1 MKFKRFYAEQM
12 LGGATIMG
20 VTEQGEKVVIAQS
33 MQQHIDHVLQA
44 LRLYAVL
51 SDYTLAEG
59 GSGRFPAKVRT
70 A

>member
-12 LGGATIMG
+12 LGGANIMG
-20 VTEQGEKVVIAQS
+20 VTEQGEKVVIARS

-44 LRLYAVL
+44 LRLYALL
-51 SDYTLAEG
+51 SDYTLTED
-59 GSGRFPAKVRT
+59 GSSRFRVEVRT